1 MGIKKDIAVAI
12 QKADKSYFFENYDK
26 QAKAVLKALE
36 KNGYA
41 IMPIEPDEKT
51 LKAVADNMS
60 TGKMRPE
67 QHIKNVHQAL
77 AKLMQN
83 KY

>member
-26 QAKAVLKALE
+26 QASAVIKALRQ
-36 KNGYA
+36 KGYA

-51 LKAVADNMS
+51 LKAVADHIS

-67 QHIKNVHQAL
+67 QHIKNVHQTL
-77 AKLMQN
+77 AKLMQSN
-83 KY
+83 Y